1 MRLIKENTQ
10 RYESFH
16 KSLQY
21 FTKNSEA
28 KGDLKL
34 ITFEEHKNNNN
45 ILEKYSFFVQNV
57 SSFQK
62 KIQLAKNLVEIHAIT
77 RDFVKRLINAKEVE
91 LFLFND
97 ANRHLV
103 PINKDANPL
112 HINSVNKAYKDGIL
126 DWIFET
132 KKATIVPD
140 LNSYT
145 INGSKLNQIIFPIYD
160 SRSNFGVLSIYTS
173 VARIPEDSVE
183 NKSIQIILGIIVP
196 VIIAMRQKN
205 SINKL
210 YQELQVYQSKIHNDF
225 DTYAIGNL
233 AEGILEEI
241 GEPLQV
247 ILSLS
252 ELIENDFPNVDKEIT
267 NKIKKQVT
275 KVNELTNRLS
285 KFATLNKP
293 KNGGVQPCFINK
305 IVKEFRNI
313 INMTLQNLGLD
324 CELDLEE
331 NIPPILA
338 DASEIKQMLTSIFS
352 LLKASSKNGG
362 GFIIQTKLIKEKV
375 VLSIFTTESIDG
387 FNDDAGG
394 KTNVTIKL
402 INELMKKNEGVAEF
416 SSLPLKGTIIH
427 LIFPLKRKLM
437 L

>member
-10 RYESFH
+10 RFESFH

-28 KGDLKL
+28 KGDLRL
-34 ITFEEHKNNNN
+34 ISFDDHHNQNQ
-45 ILEKYSFFVQNV
+45 ILEKYSFFIQNIF
-57 SSFQK
+57 SFQK
-62 KIQLAKNLVEIHAIT
+62 KIQNAKNLLEIHST
-77 RDFVKRLINAKEVE
+77 TKDFVKRIINSKEVE
-91 LFLFND
+91 LFIFNEG
-97 ANRHLV
+97 NRHLI
-103 PINKDANPL
+103 PINKEANPV

-132 KKATIVPD
+132 KKATIIPD
-140 LNSYT
+140 LSSYT
-145 INGSKLNQIIFPIYD
+145 INGSKINQIIFPVYD
-160 SRSNFGVLSIYTS
+160 SRAKFGVLSVYSSLVKIQ
-173 VARIPEDSVE
+173 EDSIE
-183 NKSIQIILGIIVP
+183 NKAIQIILGIVVP
-196 VIIAMRQKN
+196 IIISLRQKN

-210 YQELQVYQSKIHNDF
+210 YQELQVYQSKIQNDF

-252 ELIENDFPNVDKEIT
+252 ELIESDYQNVDKEIT
-267 NKIKKQVT
+267 QKIKRQVG
-275 KVNELTNRLS
+275 KVKELTNRLT
-285 KFATLNKP
+285 KFSSLNKP
-293 KNGGVQPCFINK
+293 KNSGVQPCYINK

-313 INMTLQNLGLD
+313 INTTLQNLGLE

-331 NIPPILA
+331 NLPPILA
-338 DASEIKQMLTSIFS
+338 DTNEIKQMLTSIFS
-352 LLKASSKNGG
+352 LLKTVSKSGG
-362 GFIIQTKLIKEKV
+362 GFIIQTKLIKENI
-375 VLSIFTTESIDG
+375 VLSVFTTETIES
-387 FNDDAGG
+387 DA
-394 KTNVTIKL
+394 KTNVTVNL

-427 LIFPLKRKLM
+427 LIFPLKRKLA